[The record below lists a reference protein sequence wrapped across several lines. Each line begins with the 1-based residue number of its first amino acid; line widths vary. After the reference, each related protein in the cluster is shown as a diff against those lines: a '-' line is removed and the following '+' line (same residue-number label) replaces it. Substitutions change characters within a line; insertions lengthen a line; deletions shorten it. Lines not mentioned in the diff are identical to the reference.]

1 MSFWHS
7 KDPSA
12 ALSTAHPT
20 AYADRLR
27 IRLPGDAKFALGPH
41 VDGGSVE
48 RWEEGGYGIG
58 KVYEAIWQG
67 RWEDFDSW
75 ESSCRLPVKSD
86 LYQGVGACSMF
97 RMFQGW
103 LSMSETGPREG
114 TLLVNP
120 LFKAATAY
128 YMLRP
133 FFEPRK
139 TPGAAGLGFL
149 EGGNWKMEDS
159 FSTLVQGAT
168 PGHGQ
173 ELNDLLHPHLKLE
186 QTMVHVPK
194 VKPGDYVAWHCDS
207 MFSIPIIASD
217 ADSIQPS
224 TLLIESTVVP
234 ATQA

>member
-12 ALSTAHPT
+12 PLSTAHPV

-27 IRLPGDAKFALGPH
+27 IRLPGDAQFALGPH

-48 RWEEGGYGIG
+48 RWEEGGFGLG
-58 KVYEAIWQG
+58 RVYDAIWQG

-75 ESSCRLPVKSD
+75 EASCRLPIKSD
-86 LYQGVGACSMF
+86 LYNGVGACSMF
-97 RMFQGW
+97 RMYQAW
-103 LSMSETGPREG
+103 LGMSETGPGEG

-133 FFEPRK
+133 FFEPKR
-139 TPGAAGLGFL
+139 GADAAGGEFL
-149 EGGNWKMEDS
+149 SGGNWRMEES
-159 FSTLVQGAT
+159 RSTLIQGAT
-168 PGHGQ
+168 PGYGQ
-173 ELNDLLHPHLKLE
+173 ELSGLLHPHLHLE

-194 VKPGDYVAWHCDS
+194 VRPGDYVAWHCDS
-207 MFSIPIIASD
+207 K
-217 ADSIQPS
+217 
-224 TLLIESTVVP
+224 
-234 ATQA
+234 